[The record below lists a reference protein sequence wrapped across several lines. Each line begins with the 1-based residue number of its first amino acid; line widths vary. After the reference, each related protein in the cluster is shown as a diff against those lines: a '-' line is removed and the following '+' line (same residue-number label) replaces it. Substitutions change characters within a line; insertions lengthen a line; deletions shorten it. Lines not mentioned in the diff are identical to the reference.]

1 MKNRLKGTGV
11 AVITPF
17 KNDSSIDFKALEKV
31 IEHIISGRVNYLVLL
46 GTTSEAVTLSQEEK
60 DAVVSHVTEICN
72 RRIPVVIGIG
82 GNNTRQI
89 ENDILRTDFTGI
101 SAILSVAPYYNKPG
115 QKGLYNHFK
124 IISEASPVPVIVYNV
139 PGRTCS
145 NLEAGTTLKLAW
157 DCKNIVAIKEA
168 SGDLKQVMEII
179 RDAPEDFLVISGD
192 DLITLPL
199 IALGAAGVISVLGN
213 AFPAEWSEM
222 VRLALKGNIRQASEL
237 HFKYL
242 ELIELLFADG
252 NPAGV
257 KAAMN
262 NMNLCSNSVR
272 LPLTPAGRTTT
283 ARISAIMADL
293 KLVP

>member
-1 MKNRLKGTGV
+1 MKNKLRGTGV

-17 KNDSSIDFKALEKV
+17 KNDSSIDFKALGKV
-31 IEHIISGRVNYLVLL
+31 IDHIITGGVNYLVLL
-46 GTTSEAVTLSQEEK
+46 GTTSEAVTLTQQEK
-60 DAVVSHVTEICN
+60 IAVVSHVTEVCN
-72 RRIPVVIGIG
+72 NRIPVVIGLG
-82 GNNTRQI
+82 GNNTMQV

-124 IISEASPVPVIVYNV
+124 VISEASPVPVIIYNV
-139 PGRTCS
+139 PGRTGS
-145 NLEAGTTLKLAW
+145 NIDADTTLKLAW
-157 DCKNIVAIKEA
+157 DCNNIAAIKEA

-179 RDAPEDFLVISGD
+179 RDAPEEFLVISGD

-237 HFKYL
+237 HYKYL
-242 ELIELLFADG
+242 EMIELLFTDG

-257 KAAMN
+257 KAILN
-262 NMNLCSNSVR
+262 NLNICGNNVR

-283 ARISAIMADL
+283 TRISSIMNDL
-293 KLVP
+293 GLLP